1 MLSCSDFAKHALKLE
16 LYPKQAEILN
26 SFFTGGY
33 TQATWALGR
42 RCVTG
47 DTLVPTRRGMIEI
60 GSLRGL
66 GAPVRTVDG
75 DGWSSLGL
83 DVAQPHGGAANA
95 VLFYDGGVQKIKRLR
110 TALGI
115 ELRGTPN
122 HPVMTLD
129 KGGIVRWKQLDQ
141 IEPGDYLALRN
152 GSDVWPVMPPDIR
165 PIIKRCKESLQQSAT
180 AFEVGFPAE
189 IDKDFAY
196 ALGMLVGDGTW
207 NLPYTTEI
215 TGHVDDLSILRPH
228 IERGLQVAMTKA
240 GDKRN
245 PNILKIQK
253 FSKYYRLFLHELG
266 YKLGTKRDEKR
277 VPWAIMQSPKK
288 IVCNFLSGFF
298 DADGCVEK
306 GNKITFSTAS
316 EKLARDIQALLF
328 NIGILCKVTNKQ
340 VNGKTYWIGTL
351 IGLESRQIFASE
363 IGFRLPRKQWK
374 ALQSLENVDRD
385 GGHSQRIPYQK
396 HLLKQLLA
404 QVPSGSGIKTS
415 FRDVIGNAIKN
426 GGEHFNARRLPGLV
440 KLINDHEL
448 EGQVADHFRTLLEHS
463 FIFDEVKEID
473 NAGEEE
479 VYDFHVPG
487 SNAFV
492 GNGVCQHNSGK
503 TLMAAVACV
512 YICFVLE
519 DKYKRK
525 VRKGEKWYVLTVA
538 NSQDQSRIALN
549 NIRQLILDSPFAKE
563 IVRET
568 ADQLEISNNCVFKAI
583 PTSGRAARGLA
594 CCACVFDELA
604 FAVDGDANSGGK
616 GIYDALSPAVAQFG
630 KNGKILELSSPW
642 LTDGLFYQHFKEAAS
657 GRFPNLQAVNLPTW
671 EMNPTISKEFLDLER
686 QRDPDKFKVEYGA
699 QFANNLSA
707 LISSDVVDACVD
719 DSRHALPPIEAFI
732 GSYVLSLDPARGGLG
747 RDNYTACIVHF
758 EGNTLVVDKFHTFM
772 ADFEI
777 NGRKEVNIVAVED
790 WIKEQHKL
798 YLFDKIVM
806 DQYNS
811 AGTIQNLSGEYPI
824 EELTWTISSKVKAFS
839 KMRELFNGGLVQLY
853 NHEKAINEIKNLT
866 VVYRAGG
873 QWTVTGGK
881 QTGIDDHA
889 FALAAAIHAADRE
902 DDVNWLQDFL

>member
-42 RCVTG
+42 R
-47 DTLVPTRRGMIEI
+47 
-60 GSLRGL
+60 
-66 GAPVRTVDG
+66 
-75 DGWSSLGL
+75 
-83 DVAQPHGGAANA
+83 
-95 VLFYDGGVQKIKRLR
+95 
-110 TALGI
+110 
-115 ELRGTPN
+115 
-122 HPVMTLD
+122 
-129 KGGIVRWKQLDQ
+129 
-141 IEPGDYLALRN
+141 
-152 GSDVWPVMPPDIR
+152 
-165 PIIKRCKESLQQSAT
+165 
-180 AFEVGFPAE
+180 
-189 IDKDFAY
+189 
-196 ALGMLVGDGTW
+196 
-207 NLPYTTEI
+207 
-215 TGHVDDLSILRPH
+215 
-228 IERGLQVAMTKA
+228 
-240 GDKRN
+240 
-245 PNILKIQK
+245 
-253 FSKYYRLFLHELG
+253 
-266 YKLGTKRDEKR
+266 
-277 VPWAIMQSPKK
+277 
-288 IVCNFLSGFF
+288 
-298 DADGCVEK
+298 
-306 GNKITFSTAS
+306 
-316 EKLARDIQALLF
+316 
-328 NIGILCKVTNKQ
+328 
-340 VNGKTYWIGTL
+340 
-351 IGLESRQIFASE
+351 
-363 IGFRLPRKQWK
+363 
-374 ALQSLENVDRD
+374 
-385 GGHSQRIPYQK
+385 
-396 HLLKQLLA
+396 
-404 QVPSGSGIKTS
+404 
-415 FRDVIGNAIKN
+415 
-426 GGEHFNARRLPGLV
+426 
-440 KLINDHEL
+440 
-448 EGQVADHFRTLLEHS
+448 
-463 FIFDEVKEID
+463 
-473 NAGEEE
+473 
-479 VYDFHVPG
+479 
-487 SNAFV
+487 
-492 GNGVCQHNSGK
+492 SGK

-630 KNGKILELSSPW
+630 KDGKILELSSPW

-719 DSRHALPPIEAFI
+719 DSRHALPPIEAFV

-811 AGTIQNLSGEYPI
+811 AGTIQNLLGEYPI

-839 KMRELFNGGLVQLY
+839 KMRELFNGGMVQLY

>member
-66 GAPVRTVDG
+66 GAPVKTVDG

-122 HPVMTLD
+122 HPIMTLD
-129 KGGIVRWKQLDQ
+129 EHGKNCWKSLEN
-141 IEPGDYLALRN
+141 IEPGDPIVLQAGGNIWNQKEPSAASIEYVRMVAGRLNDPATT
-152 GSDVWPVMPPDIR
+152 PD
-165 PIIKRCKESLQQSAT
+165 E
-180 AFEVGFPAE
+180 
-189 IDKDFAY
+189 
-196 ALGMLVGDGTW
+196 
-207 NLPYTTEI
+207 
-215 TGHVDDLSILRPH
+215 
-228 IERGLQVAMTKA
+228 
-240 GDKRN
+240 
-245 PNILKIQK
+245 
-253 FSKYYRLFLHELG
+253 
-266 YKLGTKRDEKR
+266 
-277 VPWAIMQSPKK
+277 
-288 IVCNFLSGFF
+288 FLSLSLIEARSFAGSIDF
-298 DADGCVEK
+298 EH
-306 GNKITFSTAS
+306 
-316 EKLARDIQALLF
+316 LA
-328 NIGILCKVTNKQ
+328 VTER
-340 VNGKTYWIGTL
+340 VA
-351 IGLESRQIFASE
+351 R
-363 IGFRLPRKQWK
+363 
-374 ALQSLENVDRD
+374 ALQSFLLNLGRICSIYEENNVWKVKIIEQTTFPKNYVDT
-385 GGHSQRIPYQK
+385 
-396 HLLKQLLA
+396 
-404 QVPSGSGIKTS
+404 V
-415 FRDVIGNAIKN
+415 
-426 GGEHFNARRLPGLV
+426 E
-440 KLINDHEL
+440 
-448 EGQVADHFRTLLEHS
+448 
-463 FIFDEVKEID
+463 EID

-492 GNGVCQHNSGK
+492 GNGICQHNSGK

-630 KNGKILELSSPW
+630 KDGKILELSSPW